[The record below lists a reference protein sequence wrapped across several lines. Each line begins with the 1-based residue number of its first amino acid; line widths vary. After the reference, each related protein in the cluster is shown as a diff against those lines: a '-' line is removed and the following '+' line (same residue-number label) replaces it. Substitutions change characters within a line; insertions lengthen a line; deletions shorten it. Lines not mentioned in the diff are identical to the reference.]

1 MEDME
6 DFYLWEEAEMVP
18 VLERSRR
25 DRRDFFEEL
34 SNEEFFSTTRFT
46 KEGAVILSERLQ
58 GRLQGESQRGHPLT
72 PLAQVIFFHIILT
85 ETMMINHRCVLHL
98 PYWQGTTT
106 KGLVEYLVAFL
117 LPP

>member
-18 VLERSRR
+18 VLERRRR

-98 PYWQGTTT
+98 PYW
-106 KGLVEYLVAFL
+106 
-117 LPP
+117 